1 MAQRMTSRL
10 DVLSPKTAQSRIHT
24 TVADRQRE
32 LLQTLPKDSKLS
44 LALDCWTSPFRQDF
58 MAITAYFVDDN
69 WNYRELLLGFEPLSG
84 KHSGVNLGAVLLKL
98 LQKHEI
104 ADRILT
110 VTTDNASNNNTLM
123 ESIQDSIECLDLG
136 GDIPI
141 IRVPC
146 LAHVIQLSLNKLLG
160 QMKATP
166 KNEAAEL
173 QWSDEQN
180 QSIRSQQ
187 KKREIINT
195 LNKV

>member
-1 MAQRMTSRL
+1 
-10 DVLSPKTAQSRIHT
+10 
-24 TVADRQRE
+24 
-32 LLQTLPKDSKLS
+32 
-44 LALDCWTSPFRQDF
+44 

-84 KHSGVNLGAVLLKL
+84 KHSGVNLGAVLLEL
-98 LQKHEI
+98 LRKHEI

-160 QMKATP
+160 QMEATP